1 MKNKVTIIRFDR
13 VNNVENK
20 EERVRILSERKNISF
35 FRVRCEFAVKLFFEK
50 ILQDSVSK
58 GTNKRE
64 ILKQIDLPRMQ
75 NIFPS
80 RNSEIRI

>member
-35 FRVRCEFAVKLFFEK
+35 FRVRC
-50 ILQDSVSK
+50 
-58 GTNKRE
+58 
-64 ILKQIDLPRMQ
+64 
-75 NIFPS
+75 
-80 RNSEIRI
+80 SEIVFRENSPRFRIERHE